1 MPSLSSKGTLRSDIL
16 PCSQPLTQYHSPPGS
31 GKTKTIVAIVGA
43 LLTGSFMD
51 KGVPIARPQDPDGN
65 VQRSGKGA
73 ASKKLLVCAP
83 SNAAVDELVMRF
95 KQGVKT
101 AEGNSQAL
109 SVIRLGRSDAINT
122 NVLDVTLE
130 ELVNAKL
137 NATSGK
143 KNGAGDE
150 IHKIMIQHK
159 STSDQLH
166 TLRTVFDGLKASGQP
181 VSAEQDHQFEV
192 LKRKKQQ
199 LSNQIDVA
207 RDSGDT
213 AARDAEMSR
222 RRVQQDILDGA
233 HVICATLSGS
243 GHEMFQGLNIEF
255 ETVII
260 DEAAQSIELSALIP
274 LKYGCSKCILVGDP
288 KQLPPTV
295 LSREA
300 ARFQYEQSLF
310 VRMQANSPSDVHLLD
325 TQYRMHPDIS
335 VFPSNAFYDGKLLDG
350 PGMAKLRTRPW
361 HQSKIL
367 GPYRFFDVQG
377 TQQSAP
383 RGHSLINIAEIEV
396 ALKLFERLITDCK
409 GYNFQGKIGI
419 ITPYKSQLRE
429 LRSRFEQKYGGSVL
443 TTVEF
448 NTTDAFQGRESEI
461 IIFSCVRASFGG
473 GIGFLSDIR
482 RMNVGITRAKSSLWV
497 LGNSQS
503 LMRGEY
509 WGRLIEDAKTRD
521 LYTSGDLAGLLRK
534 PLLHLD
540 STVPTR
546 KKDSPITSATSSSVD
561 HDIEMTDA
569 PASSALTAARRRS
582 SVAAGSLNVDTFT
595 ATSRRSSV
603 VEASPVVG
611 DITATSRRS
620 STVGEPPCDSGTVAD
635 AEMLPSK
642 PAGGAN
648 GLNPLGNCQKCGSF
662 AHFTS
667 RCENPDAMNISS
679 NKCYRCGGS
688 EHVKASCTRDR
699 CLICG
704 AFDHTREICSNTAPL
719 SKKERERLTRIEA
732 DHRNFLQRLPE
743 IQRKRQMGSH
753 GMQVPVVRTMV
764 DTPAPGSISPNSQ
777 ERTRGIGEKRK
788 RERSPPLDA
797 PKGPKSASGPF
808 KPSQQDASRRLSNAN
823 QPLSRLS
830 NGSDSGNRQGTSPYS
845 AFSPK
850 PSNGPSKTP
859 SLPSRPTNIAP
870 SSATPNNFTVAA
882 VAPRQVDRISNHS
895 RDLYAA
901 SRAERDPS
909 QSTRLGNGSSQTI
922 EAEEGLK
929 GSATPKP
936 PLTQQSIVRPPRK
949 KKDADP
955 FIRPKKRP

>member
-1 MPSLSSKGTLRSDIL
+1 M
-16 PCSQPLTQYHSPPGS
+16 
-31 GKTKTIVAIVGA
+31 AIVGA
-43 LLTGSFMD
+43 LLTGSFGD
-51 KGVPIARPQDPDGN
+51 KGVPIARPQNSYGN
-65 VQRSGKGA
+65 VQRSGSGA

-95 KQGVKT
+95 KQGIKT
-101 AEGNSQAL
+101 AEGNSQTL

-137 NATSGK
+137 NVASGK

-150 IHKIMIQHK
+150 IHKIMMEHK

-166 TLRTVFDGLKASGQP
+166 TLRTVVDGLKASGKP
-181 VSAEQDHQFEV
+181 VSAEQDREFEV

-199 LSNQIDVA
+199 LSNQIDLA

-222 RRVQQDILDGA
+222 RRMQQEILDGA

-310 VRMQANSPSDVHLLD
+310 VRMQANSPNDVHLLD
-325 TQYRMHPDIS
+325 TQYRMHPEIS
-335 VFPSNAFYDGKLLDG
+335 LFPSNAFYDAKLLDG

-383 RGHSLINIAEIEV
+383 RGHSLINMAEIEV

-409 GYNFQGKIGI
+409 GYDFQGKIGI

-429 LRSRFEQKYGGSVL
+429 LRSRFAQVHGDSVL

-448 NTTDAFQGRESEI
+448 NTTDAFQGRESEV
-461 IIFSCVRASFGG
+461 IIFSCVRASFSG

-503 LMRGEY
+503 LMRGEF
-509 WGRLIEDAKTRD
+509 WGRLIQDAKTRD
-521 LYTSGDLAGLLRK
+521 RYTSGDLVGLLRK

-540 STVPTR
+540 SNVPSR
-546 KKDSPITSATSSSVD
+546 KKDSPMTSAISPSVD
-561 HDIEMTDA
+561 HDIEMIDA
-569 PASSALTAARRRS
+569 PASSAFTAARRPS
-582 SVAAGSLNVDTFT
+582 SVVAGPPIAGAFT
-595 ATSRRSSV
+595 TTSRRSSAV
-603 VEASPVVG
+603 AESPI
-611 DITATSRRS
+611 DTRIFDNAAT
-620 STVGEPPCDSGTVAD
+620 
-635 AEMLPSK
+635 MPSK

-648 GLNPLGNCQKCGSF
+648 GLNPLANCQKCGSF
-662 AHFTS
+662 AHFTN
-667 RCENPDAMNISS
+667 RCDNPDAMNLSS
-679 NKCYRCGGS
+679 NKCYRCGGHD
-688 EHVKASCTRDR
+688 HVKASCTRDR

-704 AFDHTREICSNTAPL
+704 AFDHTQKTCSSLAPL
-719 SKKERERLTRIEA
+719 SKKEKERITRIEA
-732 DHRNFLQRLPE
+732 DHKSLLQRLPE

-753 GMQVPVVRTMV
+753 GMQVPVVRTTA
-764 DTPAPGSISPNSQ
+764 DTTAPGIIGPNALGQSQ
-777 ERTRGIGEKRK
+777 HIGEKRK

-797 PKGPKSASGPF
+797 PKGPKSSSGPF
-808 KPSQQDASRRLSNAN
+808 RPSQQDAPGR
-823 QPLSRLS
+823 
-830 NGSDSGNRQGTSPYS
+830 
-845 AFSPK
+845 
-850 PSNGPSKTP
+850 PSNGLQTLSTLPNGNHTGNPIGTSSHSTLPPRPSNAPSKSP
-859 SLPSRPTNIAP
+859 NLPSRPANNAVSSTAP
-870 SSATPNNFTVAA
+870 KGISATAG
-882 VAPRQVDRISNHS
+882 PRQADRISDRS
-895 RDLYAA
+895 SDLSVA
-901 SRAERDPS
+901 SGAVLDPR
-909 QSTRLGNGSSQTI
+909 QSKRPGNCSSLGIKAGEGTKAVPTPRSS
-922 EAEEGLK
+922 L
-929 GSATPKP
+929 P
-936 PLTQQSIVRPPRK
+936 QQNTVRPPK
-949 KKDADP
+949 KKRDADP